1 MSMTTRELIIGI
13 RENDLSCFEQLFTAY
28 RVKLFNFSYKHLR
41 CREDAEEV
49 VQDAFVKI
57 WENRAALNHELSF
70 NSYVFTIAKN
80 LIINKVRRR
89 VAEPRLFDTVA
100 EHSASAESTENEI
113 IYRDYTTVAER
124 AIKNLPA
131 QRQLVYNL
139 SRQDGL
145 TYHEIGL
152 QLGISDRTVE
162 AHLRKALKTIRE
174 FLYLHTGLAP
184 VALLFIMLYK

>member
-1 MSMTTRELIIGI
+1 M
-13 RENDLSCFEQLFTAY
+13 
-28 RVKLFNFSYKHLR
+28 
-41 CREDAEEV
+41 
-49 VQDAFVKI
+49 QDTFVKI

-70 NSYVFTIAKN
+70 NSYLFTIARN
-80 LIINKVRRR
+80 LVINKVRRK

-100 EHSASAESTENEI
+100 EHSAQADSMENEI
-113 IYRDYTTVAER
+113 IYRDYTTVTER
-124 AIKNLPA
+124 AIQNLPA

-145 TYHEIGL
+145 TYEEIGL
-152 QLGISDRTVE
+152 RLGISDRTVE

-184 VALLFIMLYK
+184 VVLMLTLLPQ